1 MRRRLNADSIFQA
14 LEPKLRV
21 LIDNYESES
30 IYALVISE
38 GVVYIHTEAGFNKTL
53 NEYIDWW
60 DQANKPLDSWQ
71 ELEEYE
77 EDKLDTWSDLDGIID
92 TQIQEKVKAD
102 ESDLTGTH
110 KVELLRLINAE
121 REINRLEDTYRSE
134 ETRERVRKNIGDWS
148 NRYAIALYGMSGYD
162 EAAYDEHYELS
173 DDDQKLSEY
182 GVAMHTLLELITSSD
197 LFKRVNLSSDFYHCT
212 QEHNY

>member
-1 MRRRLNADSIFQA
+1 MRRRLNAESIFQA

-60 DQANKPLDSWQ
+60 DQANKPLESWE

-102 ESDLTGTH
+102 ESDLTRTH

-182 GVAMHTLLELITSSD
+182 GVAMHTLLELIMSSD

-212 QEHNY
+212 QELNY

>member
-1 MRRRLNADSIFQA
+1 MRRRLNADLIFQE
-14 LEPKLRV
+14 LEPKLKV

-30 IYALVISE
+30 IYAVVISE
-38 GVVYIHTEAGFNKTL
+38 GVVYIHTEAGLNKTL
-53 NEYIDWW
+53 NEYINWW
-60 DQANKPLDSWQ
+60 DQANKPLDSWE

-92 TQIQEKVKAD
+92 TQIQEKVKAN
-102 ESDLTGTH
+102 ESELTVKH
-110 KVELLRLINAE
+110 KIELLKLINAE
-121 REINRLEDTYRSE
+121 RESNRLEDTYRSE

-148 NRYAIALYGMSGYD
+148 NRYAVALYGMPGYD

-173 DDDQKLSEY
+173 GDDQKLSEY
-182 GVAMHTLLELITSSD
+182 GVVMQTLLGLIMTSD
-197 LFKRVNLSSDFYHCT
+197 LFKRVNLSSNFYHRT

>member
-1 MRRRLNADSIFQA
+1 MRRRLNADLIFQA
-14 LEPKLRV
+14 LEPKLKV

-53 NEYIDWW
+53 NEYIEWW
-60 DQANKPLDSWQ
+60 DQANKPLDSWE

-92 TQIQEKVKAD
+92 TQIQEKVKAN
-102 ESDLTGTH
+102 ESELTDTH

-121 REINRLEDTYRSE
+121 RERNRLEDTYRSE
-134 ETRERVRKNIGDWS
+134 ETRERVRKNIGDWG
-148 NRYAIALYGMSGYD
+148 NRYAIALYGMPGYD

-182 GVAMHTLLELITSSD
+182 GVAMQTLLELIMSSN

>member
-1 MRRRLNADSIFQA
+1 MRKRLNADLIFQA
-14 LEPKLRV
+14 LEPKLKV
-21 LIDNYESES
+21 LIDNYKSES

-60 DQANKPLDSWQ
+60 DQANKPLDSWE

-92 TQIQEKVKAD
+92 TQIQEKVKTD
-102 ESDLTGTH
+102 ESNLTGTH

-148 NRYAIALYGMSGYD
+148 NRYAIALCGMSGYD